1 VLDPEGF
8 HRLHGL
14 RGVLLDVDEVVRPM
28 SADVMAHH
36 EAGHAVTALVRGIPF
51 IEVRIVPDERGKIGV
66 DFKVIPWTFPRPKE
80 KLPGFTDEEWE
91 EVSRDDS
98 KWEAWQKK
106 DNDDYAIFMLTGK
119 AAQME
124 YAGTARDEDARSDYS
139 YIENVLPR
147 CYERLR
153 ELEPQAAQLVK
164 AHWAAVLAVAAELRR
179 RSKLTA
185 AEVKE
190 IVGSVMPEIHLQKS
204 KA

>member
-1 VLDPEGF
+1 MSTTTS
-8 HRLHGL
+8 
-14 RGVLLDVDEVVRPM
+14 PM

-36 EAGHAVTALVRGIPF
+36 EAGHAVAATVLGIPF
-51 IEVRIVPDERGKIGV
+51 IEVRTVPDENGKIGV
-66 DFKVIPWTFPRPKE
+66 DFKVIPWTFPRPE
-80 KLPGFTDEEWE
+80 TKLAGFTDEEWE

-106 DNDDYAIFMLTGK
+106 DNDDYTIFMLAGK
-119 AAQME
+119 AAQIE
-124 YAGTARDEDARSDYS
+124 YAGTATDEDARADYS
-139 YIENVLPR
+139 FIAHWLPR

-153 ELEPQAAQLVK
+153 EFESRAAQFVK
-164 AHWAAVLAVAAELRR
+164 AHWAAVLAVASELRR